1 MVGGVVH
8 GTGALTVIGC
18 ASMWV
23 FALARAVHVGAAAT
37 RLSFLA
43 AAAAAA
49 EVSLHLAWTGA
60 DLART

>member
-8 GTGALTVIGC
+8 GTGAVTVLGR

-43 AAAAAA
+43 AAAA
-49 EVSLHLAWTGA
+49 VFLHLAWTGA
-60 DLART
+60 DLTRT